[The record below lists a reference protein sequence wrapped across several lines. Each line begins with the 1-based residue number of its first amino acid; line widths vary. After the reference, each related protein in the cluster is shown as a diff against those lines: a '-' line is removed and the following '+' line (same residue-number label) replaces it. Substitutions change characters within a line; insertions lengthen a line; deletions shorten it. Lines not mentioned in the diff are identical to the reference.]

1 MFTKVLEYVDF
12 NGNQVKEEFRF
23 NLTKAEILEMQL
35 EKSGG
40 FAESIQRVIDSKDTP
55 SIIKIFKDLLIKSYG
70 IKSEDGKRFIKND
83 KIREEFTQTAAYS
96 ELFVEFAS
104 NADSASAFV
113 NGIMPPADQVQ
124 VIKDK

>member
-1 MFTKVLEYVDF
+1 MFKKVLVYTDF
-12 NGNQVKEEFRF
+12 NGLEVKEEFCF

-40 FAESIQRVIDSKDTP
+40 FAESIQKIIDSKDTP
-55 SIIKIFKDLLIKSYG
+55 SIIKIFKELLVKSYG

-96 ELFVEFAS
+96 DLFVEFAS

-113 NGIMPPADQVQ
+113 NGIMPPVDQVQ
-124 VIKDK
+124 VIKEK